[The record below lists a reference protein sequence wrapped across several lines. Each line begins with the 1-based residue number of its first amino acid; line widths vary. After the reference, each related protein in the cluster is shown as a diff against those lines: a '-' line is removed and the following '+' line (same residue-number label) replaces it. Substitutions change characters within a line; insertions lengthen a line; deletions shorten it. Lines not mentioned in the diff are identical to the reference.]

1 MNSNNNNLK
10 EKFADIIAAGVRS
23 QFSDLHITGGHPLV
37 FRQNGVINFDN
48 RFMLTPGEIDSLVS
62 RLLNNFQM
70 KMLRNRHSV
79 DFSMSAGKNR
89 VRVNVFN
96 TTRGLSIAVRILSAK
111 VPSLAELNLHGS
123 LKDLCR
129 HRSGLILICGATG
142 CGKSTT
148 IAGLI
153 DHINRTRASHIV
165 TLEDPVEYRF
175 KSDKA
180 FIEQRELGTH
190 FPSYERGLLDV
201 LREDP
206 DVIVVGELRETEAM
220 RLTLDAAESG
230 HLVIATMHAAN
241 VWECLYRMCNSFPID
256 AQELVRYQLSTTLQA
271 VVAQQLHYYK
281 NHGFRLPVLS
291 ILLSN
296 SSVRGIIKDNKFSQL
311 ENVMQTGRARGMFT
325 FEQYQNEYLEKQT
338 RFIPPSLAFN
348 SAGGFSDHENYYDS
362 NLVDQNAFDMYVN
375 SNVPHEEPGNGSRP
389 KDLAASR
396 LREDVQVGDNTFGKD
411 SGSLNTQY
419 FESNFFDIDGA
430 ASIEEVIRELRFKQA
445 N

>member
-1 MNSNNNNLK
+1 MNNNNLK
-10 EKFADIIAAGVRS
+10 EKFTDIISAGVRS

-37 FRQNGVINFDN
+37 FRQNGEIKFDK
-48 RFMLTPGEIDSLVS
+48 RFMLTPGEVDSLVS

-79 DFSMSAGKNR
+79 DFSTSAGKNR

-111 VPSLAELNLHGS
+111 IPTLDELNLHAS

-148 IAGLI
+148 IAGLL

-165 TLEDPVEYRF
+165 TLEDPIEYRF

-230 HLVIATMHAAN
+230 HLVIATTHASN
-241 VWECLYRMCNSFPID
+241 VWECLYRMSNSFPYESQD
-256 AQELVRYQLSTTLQA
+256 LVRYQLATTLKA

-281 NHGFRLPVLS
+281 RHGFRIPVLS

-296 SSVRGIIKDNKFSQL
+296 SSVRGIIQDNKFAQL
-311 ENVMQTGRARGMFT
+311 ENVMQMSRSSGMFT
-325 FEQYQNEYLEKQT
+325 FERYKDEYLEKQSG
-338 RFIPPSLAFN
+338 FIAPSWNLIP
-348 SAGGFSDHENYYDS
+348 SVRAGDDEHYHES
-362 NLVDQNAFDMYVN
+362 PLVDQSALDMY
-375 SNVPHEEPGNGSRP
+375 NGSYSHPGP
-389 KDLAASR
+389 KDSFLAGGKNGGKSPGVGHD
-396 LREDVQVGDNTFGKD
+396 LVQISSQSLESPDVDNFP
-411 SGSLNTQY
+411 
-419 FESNFFDIDGA
+419 SNFYN
-430 ASIEEVIRELRFKQA
+430 IEGSDSMEELIRGLRYKEEK
-445 N
+445 